1 MKIKPFKMK
10 VTSEQSRIVQQTL
23 FSNNYM
29 WFTGDTTI
37 TNLSSP
43 HLYFYEDTLR
53 QTEDFQE
60 SFFIEHELPE
70 LTFQEFFD
78 RYVKWCIKD
87 CEEVSAWTAK
97 EFRAGSFII
106 NNSYLCV
113 ENNYQNYW
121 FYPVDDIPKDYIELT
136 FEQFK
141 QYVLKTKDMEKK
153 IIGYKLKED
162 CKQYRV
168 AACRIADISDDG
180 LTIDVTRKGCSFLA
194 NTRTETYLKEAG
206 VLDLWFEP
214 VFEENNYKI
223 GEYVTDDDCKNVY
236 KYGRYE
242 NGKHYPQ
249 EEYSSFSFG
258 TNLRRLTSEEIIKY
272 QTKELYFGKVKFTI
286 KKGDNFATTEYGKV
300 TKEEI
305 GIAINYI
312 ENPPKL
318 NNYTFGVKMEK
329 GTDTYTLDIIEK
341 SKKAYIAFGCQ
352 EGTYKE
358 LKAIYN
364 AFE

>member
-70 LTFQEFFD
+70 ITFQEFFD
-78 RYVKWCIKD
+78 RYVKWCIRGNKELALWQLEDMHDKCD
-87 CEEVSAWTAK
+87 CHFREDNMYYKPISGLLFWTPY
-97 EFRAGSFII
+97 
-106 NNSYLCV
+106 NNLP
-113 ENNYQNYW
+113 E
-121 FYPVDDIPKDYIELT
+121 DYIELT
-136 FEQFK
+136 FEQFEK
-141 QYVLKTKDMEKK
+141 YVLKSKDMEKV
-153 IIGYKLKED
+153 IGYKFKKE
-162 CKQYRV
+162 YE
-168 AACRIADISDDG
+168 S
-180 LTIDVTRKGCSFLA
+180 
-194 NTRTETYLKEAG
+194 YLKAYCAIVGIIPESASIVDYKETGYVFQSKSIAYDRIKNAG

-214 VFEENNYKI
+214 A
-223 GEYVTDDDCKNVY
+223 
-236 KYGRYE
+236 YE
-242 NGKHYPQ
+242 
-249 EEYSSFSFG
+249 S
-258 TNLRRLTSEEIIKY
+258 
-272 QTKELYFGKVKFTI
+272 KELYFGKVKFTI
-286 KKGDNFATTEYGKV
+286 KKGYADTEYGKV
-300 TKEEI
+300 TKEEVKN
-305 GIAINYI
+305 AIHYI

-318 NNYTFGVKMEK
+318 TGNTLSIHYNSTYCKITELDNN
-329 GTDTYTLDIIEK
+329 GTLSYGFD
-341 SKKAYIAFGCQ
+341 CQ
-352 EGTYKE
+352 AGSLKE